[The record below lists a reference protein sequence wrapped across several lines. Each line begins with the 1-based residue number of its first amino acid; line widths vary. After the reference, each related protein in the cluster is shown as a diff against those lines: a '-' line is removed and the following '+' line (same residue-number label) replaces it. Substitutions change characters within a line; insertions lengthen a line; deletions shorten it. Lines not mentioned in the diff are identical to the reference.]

1 METEKTTLQKE
12 DKIEKKWFVVHTT
25 SGHERKVA
33 EALRQR
39 VEVSSLKEYFG
50 QVLVPIRN
58 KIVVQEGK
66 KRKVPEIIFPG
77 YILVEMQVTDES
89 WYLVRNTEGI
99 TGFVGAAKQPTP
111 ISTKEVEAIMQFS
124 ELEALKYEA
133 DFSVGDAVRIID
145 GPFTDFI
152 GKVQSVDEEKGKL
165 TALVS
170 IFSRETP
177 VELDFMQVKP
187 A

>member
-1 METEKTTLQKE
+1 MQNTPSFG
-12 DKIEKKWFVVHTT
+12 DKKFHWYVVHTT

-39 VEVSSLKEYFG
+39 VAVSQLKDQFG
-50 QVLVPIRN
+50 DVLVPIRN
-58 KIVVQEGK
+58 KIVIQEGK

-77 YILVEMQVTDES
+77 YILVQMHVSNES
-89 WYLVRNTEGI
+89 WYLVRNTDGI
-99 TGFVGAAKQPTP
+99 TGFIGAAKQPTP
-111 ISTKEVEAIMQFS
+111 ISEREVEAITKFS
-124 ELEALKYEA
+124 EIETLKYEA
-133 DFSVGDAVRIID
+133 DFHPGDAVKIVE

-152 GKVQSVDEEKGKL
+152 GKVQVVDEDKGKL
-165 TALVS
+165 TVLVS

-177 VELDFMQVKP
+177 VELDFTQVRS

>member
-1 METEKTTLQKE
+1 MKINNKSTENTMR
-12 DKIEKKWFVVHTT
+12 WYVVHTT
-25 SGHERKVA
+25 SGHERRVA

-39 VEVSSLKEYFG
+39 VDVSQLKDHFG
-50 QVLVPIRN
+50 KVLVPVRN

-66 KRKVPEIIFPG
+66 KKKVPEVIFPG
-77 YILVEMQVTDES
+77 YILVQMLITDYT

-99 TGFVGAAKQPTP
+99 TGFIGAAKKPTP
-111 ISTKEVEAIMQFS
+111 ISEKEVEAITKFS
-124 ELEALKYEA
+124 EIETLKYES
-133 DFSVGDAVRIID
+133 DFKKGDAVKIIE

-152 GKVQSVDEEKGKL
+152 GKVQDVDEDKGKL
-165 TALVS
+165 TVLVS

-177 VELDFMQVKP
+177 VGLDFTQVKP